1 MVASTLAATPAV
13 GDSDSV
19 TETTTGSLAEPSGL
33 RLRTPQNL
41 VSRKAIGYWSLRVAV
56 GWLVLLA
63 VQIIVAVQVIPIVGF
78 PASWLYLTMAGTVLV
93 GAAHTIVMPQ
103 WRFRVHRWQV
113 TAEAVYTKA
122 GWINQEFRV
131 APVSRIQTVDTE
143 RGPLEQIFKLSKV
156 TITTASS
163 AGPVTIVGLDTDVA
177 ARLVDELTTTTQA
190 TCGDAT

>member
-1 MVASTLAATPAV
+1 MAGVPFVVLALAATSAV
-13 GDSDSV
+13 GDSESV
-19 TETTTGSLAEPSGL
+19 TETTTGSLAGPSGL

-41 VSRKAIGYWSLRVAV
+41 VSRKAIGYWTVRVAI
-56 GWLVLLA
+56 GWVVLLA
-63 VQIIVAVQVIPIVGF
+63 AQIVALVAFQF
-78 PASWLYLTMAGTVLV
+78 PWFYLSIAVTVVV

-103 WRFRVHRWQV
+103 WRFRVHRWQA
-113 TAEAVYTKA
+113 TAEAVYTKS

-163 AGPVTIVGLDTDVA
+163 AGPVSIEGLDADVA
-177 ARLVDELTTTTQA
+177 AKLVDELTATTQA
-190 TCGDAT
+190 TRGDAT